1 MVGPGGGAVLSWV
14 VEGQGLPDLGTVD
27 HLARMAL
34 LAGRLGGAIVLTEL
48 SPPLRDLLDLAGLGV
63 QVEGE
68 PERREEAFRVQR
80 GEEEVHPDD
89 LTP

>member
-1 MVGPGGGAVLSWV
+1 MVGPGGGAVPSWV
-14 VEGQGLPDLGTVD
+14 MEGRGLPDLGTVD

-68 PERREEAFRVQR
+68 PERREEPFRVQR
-80 GEEEVHPDD
+80 GEEVVHPGD
-89 LTP
+89 LPL